1 MAVSGYPHAR
11 REDISER
18 IHGRLV
24 ADPYRWLEDPES
36 AETRAWLAAQDDL
49 LAEGLPESRDREEL
63 AARITELLGA
73 GFVGAPAWRGVRRF
87 FLRRVAGQEHAVL
100 YTATPAEGERV
111 LIDPMAL
118 DPSGITTLD
127 QWQPDKDGRLL
138 AYQLSHGGDEES
150 LLRVMDVATGEDVD
164 GPIDRCRYTNVAW
177 LPGSKAFYYAR
188 RLPPEAV
195 PDGEQQYHR
204 RVYLHQ
210 VGSPAGEDVMI
221 FGDGLEKTNY
231 YSVSVSRDGRWLI
244 IGAAAGTAP
253 RNDLWVADL
262 TATSVSAPGLRV
274 VQQGVDAQTAAR
286 VGRDG
291 RLYVWTDRDAPRG
304 RLAVTDPADP
314 GFGNWRDL
322 VPEDPEAVL
331 AGFAILDGKELA
343 RPV

>member
-1 MAVSGYPHAR
+1 MTQACR
-11 REDISER
+11 RP
-18 IHGRLV
+18 
-24 ADPYRWLEDPES
+24 A
-36 AETRAWLAAQDDL
+36 T
-49 LAEGLPESRDREEL
+49 GLP
-63 AARITELLGA
+63 
-73 GFVGAPAWRGVRRF
+73 RGVR
-87 FLRRVAGQEHAVL
+87 
-100 YTATPAEGERV
+100 
-111 LIDPMAL
+111 
-118 DPSGITTLD
+118 SGSGSRGGA
-127 QWQPDKDGRLL
+127 DGGLL
-138 AYQLSHGGDEES
+138 VYQLYNGHHEQS
-150 LLRVMDVATGEDVD
+150 LSQVMDVVTGEDVD
-164 GPIDRCRYTNVAW
+164 GPIDRCRYTGVAW
-177 LPGSKAFYYAR
+177 LPGSKAFYYTR

-253 RNDLWVADL
+253 RNDLWIADL
-262 TATSVSAPGLRV
+262 TATSASAPGLRV
-274 VQQGVDAQTAAR
+274 VQQGVDAQTAAH

-291 RLYVWTDRDAPRG
+291 RLYVWTDHDAPRG

-314 GFGNWRDL
+314 RWSNWRDL

-343 RPV
+343 L

>member
-1 MAVSGYPHAR
+1 MAVSGYPQAR

-24 ADPYRWLEDPES
+24 ADPYRWLEDADS
-36 AETRAWLAAQDDL
+36 ADTRAWLAAQDDL
-49 LAEGLPESRDREEL
+49 LAQSMAGYPDREEL

-73 GFVGAPAWRGVRRF
+73 GFVGVPVWRGVRRF
-87 FLRRVAGQEHAVL
+87 FLRRGAGQEHAVL
-100 YTATPAEGERV
+100 YTATPAEGERI

-177 LPGSKAFYYAR
+177 LPGGKAFYYSR
-188 RLPPEAV
+188 RLAPDLV

-210 VGSPAGEDVMI
+210 VGSPARDDVEI
-221 FGDGLEKTNY
+221 FGDGMEKTNY
-231 YSVSVSRDGRWLI
+231 YSVSVSQDGRWLTV
-244 IGAAAGTAP
+244 GASAGTAP
-253 RNDLWVADL
+253 RNDLWIADL
-262 TATSVSAPGLRV
+262 AAAPESAPELRAI
-274 VQQGVDAQTAAR
+274 QHGVDARTGAHVA
-286 VGRDG
+286 RDG
-291 RLYVWTDRDAPRG
+291 RLY
-304 RLAVTDPADP
+304 
-314 GFGNWRDL
+314 
-322 VPEDPEAVL
+322 
-331 AGFAILDGKELA
+331 I
-343 RPV
+343 